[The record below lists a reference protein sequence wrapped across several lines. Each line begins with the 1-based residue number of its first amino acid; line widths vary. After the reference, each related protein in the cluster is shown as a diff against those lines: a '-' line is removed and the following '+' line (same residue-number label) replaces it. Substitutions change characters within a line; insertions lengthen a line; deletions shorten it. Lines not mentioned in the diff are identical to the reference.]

1 MTKTPEELTASM
13 HQSIPILARM
23 QVRVLETG
31 PGHATVE
38 LPAAPNVNHFGAMY
52 AGSLYTAA
60 EVLGGVIPRASFDL
74 EGELAGFVPL
84 LKSSEIRYLRP
95 ALGAVR
101 ARARLADGDLERLPR
116 EARARGKVEFV
127 LEAEIVDDEGAV
139 LATSR
144 NVYQLRRL

>member
-1 MTKTPEELTASM
+1 MATTPEQLTASM
-13 HQSIPILARM
+13 HQNIPILAQM
-23 QVRVLETG
+23 QVRVLEVG
-31 PGHATVE
+31 PGQATVE
-38 LPAAPNVNHFGAMY
+38 LPAAPNVNHCGAMY

-60 EVLGGVIPRASFDL
+60 EVLGGVIPRASLDL

-84 LKSSEIRYLRP
+84 LKSSEIRYRRP

-101 ARARLADGDLERLPR
+101 ARARLATGDLERLPR
-116 EARARGKVEFV
+116 EALAQGKVEFV
-127 LEAEIVDDEGAV
+127 LEAEITDSDGVL